1 LNANPQG
8 PVLLSVEGSRIPTLE
23 KTMNGRSR
31 LAHWMVGAA
40 LIAGASCTPSETGDD
55 AGAAPPAFDEAGVKD
70 SLMQADR
77 DFAMAT
83 AERGVEGW
91 VSYFAPNGAMI
102 TAGRGEVEGHD
113 AIREIMAP
121 VLADSAP
128 RLLWEPIRAEVGH
141 GGDLGY
147 TIGRS
152 QRVARDS
159 AETLLGTGNYL
170 TVWRRQADGTWKV
183 ERDIGTYTP
192 VATQAQ

>member
-1 LNANPQG
+1 LNANPEG
-8 PVLLSVEGSRIPTLE
+8 PVLPGVEGSRIPTLE
-23 KTMNGRSR
+23 KTMNVRSR
-31 LAHWMVGAA
+31 LAHGMMGAA
-40 LIAGASCTPSETGDD
+40 LVAGASCAPSETGD
-55 AGAAPPAFDEAGVKD
+55 AGAAPPAFDEAAVKD

-77 DFAMAT
+77 DFAAAT
-83 AERGVEGW
+83 GERGVEGW
-91 VSYFAPNGAMI
+91 VSYFAPDGAMV
-102 TAGRGEVEGHD
+102 TSGRGEVEGHE
-113 AIREIMAP
+113 AIRDIMAP

-128 RLLWEPIRAEVGH
+128 RLLWEPVHAEVGH

-192 VATQAQ
+192 VERGE